1 MNMEDDLISK
11 LIEETCKEEQ
21 EETPQEDGKVF
32 ELSNYFEKRINQVEF
47 LSLEKYI
54 VQQDLN
60 SFELSYNQNNGCYRL
75 TTNKMTLD
83 FPSNWSLFHTLKIN
97 KLQWVNAHE
106 NTDFLCDIFSE
117 VLGSCEAFALTNDN
131 GKFNV
136 TLFADGS
143 ANEHYE
149 WMLNYFSK
157 KEMDQVKKTA

>member
-21 EETPQEDGKVF
+21 EETPSEESKVF
-32 ELSNYFEKRINQVEF
+32 ELSSYFEKRVNQVEF

-60 SFELSYNQNNGCYRL
+60 SFELSFNEKNSCFRL
-75 TTNKMTLD
+75 TARNLTLD
-83 FPSNWSLFHTLKIN
+83 FPSNWSIFHTLKIN
-97 KLQWVNAHE
+97 KIQWVNAHE

-131 GKFNV
+131 GKFSV

-157 KEMDQVKKTA
+157 KEIELVKKAA